1 MKVNVALKGYWP
13 ALVWS
18 LIILLLTG
26 LPGNFFPDIT
36 SFWDWLSPDKVVHLF
51 IFGTLSF
58 LILFGYRHKYTGD
71 RKKKLVWTSIVITIL
86 YGALTELMQY
96 YVVIIHRSGNIY
108 DALADAIGAFT
119 GWFAFVLIFKKLQ
132 SKTV

>member
-1 MKVNVALKGYWP
+1 LKANVVLKGYWP
-13 ALVWS
+13 ALAWS

-26 LPGNFFPDIT
+26 LPGNFFPEIT

-58 LILFGYRHKYTGD
+58 LILFGYRHKYAENK
-71 RKKKLVWTSIVITIL
+71 KKKLVWTSIVITIL
-86 YGALTELMQY
+86 YGALTEILQY
-96 YVVIIHRSGNIY
+96 YVFIGRSGNIY
-108 DALADAIGAFT
+108 DALADMIGAFI
-119 GWFAFVLIFKKLQ
+119 GWFVFVLIFKKLQ